1 MGDGGKWDEKGG
13 GPHKSRASQGWS
25 WARSSEEA
33 QMTLPLDCS
42 LGGLPGGGWHLGL
55 KLQLLA
61 VRSFLRHVE
70 KQSY

>member
-1 MGDGGKWDEKGG
+1 MGRERGWATQ
-13 GPHKSRASQGWS
+13 SRASQGWN
-25 WARSSEEA
+25 WTRSSEEA
-33 QMTLPLDCS
+33 QITLPLDCS
-42 LGGLPGGGWHLGL
+42 LGGLPGGRWHLGL